1 MAQNVFDATFDAN
14 NQINVASYDWQHVNN
29 LTTTFGRITPVFCEL
44 VPAKGSVRIN
54 PEFGL
59 ELMPMIF
66 PVQTR
71 MFARINF
78 FKVRLRSLWSDYMD
92 FVGNFRDDLEEPYLL
107 PDETRF
113 DLMHKT
119 GTLGDYLNLPTKAIS
134 SEGLGFTRS
143 NCMNGNASTP
153 TVFKKTF
160 DEVVSQIQAGT
171 PDSGGSCTNALV
183 SDDVFFIKW
192 IGSVP
197 DLSSDYSFNVSVT
210 IGASTSMPFLN
221 APLSAVFFSGTSCIG
236 TVSNIV
242 PSVDGRTITFRA
254 QSPGILNDGEPISVY
269 IVSQLNQSSSANLWT
284 FNQADMFGYNTEP
297 QEVKYS
303 TYPFATETHPDY
315 ERLLA
320 YRPRAYECVYN
331 AYYRDIRNNPFIV
344 DGKPVYNRWL
354 PNYAGGADKTP
365 YQLHYCNWE
374 RDFLTTAVPNP
385 QQGQQAPLA
394 GLTTYD
400 SVTANEDGTY
410 TVRKATALVTEDGK
424 KYGLNYKVSEDD
436 EVLESVD
443 YEALD
448 DKTPVYTVNSAIQL
462 AQSGLAIE
470 TLRYVNAYQKF
481 LELNMRKG
489 FSYKQIMQGR
499 WDINIRFDELLMPE
513 FIGGVSRE
521 LTMNT
526 ISQTVDQ
533 QSSTSQG
540 KYAEALGSK
549 TGIAG
554 VYGNS
559 SSNIEVFCD
568 EECLILGLLTVTPVP
583 IYSQMLPKDWTYN
596 GLLDHYQ
603 PEFDRIGFQPITYK
617 EICPMNAVGSNPA
630 EQLNKIFGYQRP
642 WYEYVAKYDT
652 AHGSFR
658 DSMSGFLMQRFFTN
672 FPELGKQF
680 LLVDPDTVNNVF
692 SVTEYTDKIFGYVK
706 FNCVSRLP
714 ISRVAI
720 PRLD

>member
-92 FVGNFRDDLEEPYLL
+92 FVGNFRDDLEEPYLC
-107 PDETRF
+107 PDKSRF
-113 DLMHKT
+113 DKMHKT
-119 GTLGDYLNLPTKAIS
+119 GTLGDYLNLPTKVFASSFSTASEIFCTSNTDTYLNSYPSLSYEDAYGQFSSGDFASNAVCGNGIQSNQPFAVRYRWTAPSDSDNLSITVLLESSTSFFTHAAVSAFFVDSSGGDVVGIS
-134 SEGLGFTRS
+134 SISENNNPNKLEFSYNFSSVTVVSGTEYELYVLVNPTTVGSASNITRS
-143 NCMNGNASTP
+143 
-153 TVFKKTF
+153 
-160 DEVVSQIQAGT
+160 VSLGVT
-171 PDSGGSCTNALV
+171 SSGV
-183 SDDVFFIKW
+183 
-192 IGSVP
+192 
-197 DLSSDYSFNVSVT
+197 
-210 IGASTSMPFLN
+210 
-221 APLSAVFFSGTSCIG
+221 
-236 TVSNIV
+236 
-242 PSVDGRTITFRA
+242 
-254 QSPGILNDGEPISVY
+254 
-269 IVSQLNQSSSANLWT
+269 
-284 FNQADMFGYNTEP
+284 
-297 QEVKYS
+297 QEVTYEN
-303 TYPFATETHPDY
+303 YPFATEAHPDY

-400 SVTANEDGTY
+400 SVTTNEDGTY

-424 KYGLNYKVSEDD
+424 KYGLNYKVSEDN

-533 QSSTSQG
+533 QDSTSQG

-617 EICPMNAVGSNPA
+617 EICPMNAVGSNPT

-658 DSMSGFLMQRFFTN
+658 DSMSGFLMQRFFSN

>member
-59 ELMPMIF
+59 ELMPMVF

-92 FVGNFRDDLEEPYLL
+92 FVGNFRDDLEEPYLC
-107 PDETRF
+107 PDKSRF
-113 DLMHKT
+113 DKMHKT
-119 GTLGDYLNLPTKAIS
+119 GTLGDYLNLPTKVFASSFSAATEVFCTSNTDTYLNSYPSLSYEDAYNQFSSGNFIDNAVCGNGIS
-134 SEGLGFTRS
+134 SNQPFAVRYHWTAPSSSDNLSVSVLLESSTAFF
-143 NCMNGNASTP
+143 GNASVSLFLVDSVTSSVIGVSSP
-153 TVFKKTF
+153 TENLNPNMLRLSYNFSS
-160 DEVVSQIQAGT
+160 VSVSANSDYELYVLVNPT
-171 PDSGGSCTNALV
+171 AVGSASRISRSASLGVT
-183 SDDVFFIKW
+183 
-192 IGSVP
+192 
-197 DLSSDYSFNVSVT
+197 SSDV
-210 IGASTSMPFLN
+210 
-221 APLSAVFFSGTSCIG
+221 
-236 TVSNIV
+236 
-242 PSVDGRTITFRA
+242 
-254 QSPGILNDGEPISVY
+254 
-269 IVSQLNQSSSANLWT
+269 
-284 FNQADMFGYNTEP
+284 
-297 QEVKYS
+297 QEVTYEN
-303 TYPFATETHPDY
+303 YPFTTEAHPDY

-400 SVTANEDGTY
+400 SVTANDDGTY

-424 KYGLNYKVSEDD
+424 KYGLNYKVSEDN

-533 QSSTSQG
+533 QDAQSQG

-652 AHGSFR
+652 AHGAFR
-658 DSMSGFLMQRFFTN
+658 DSMSGFLMQRFFAN

>member
-59 ELMPMIF
+59 ELMPMVF

-92 FVGNFRDDLEEPYLL
+92 FVGNFRDDLEEPYLC
-107 PDETRF
+107 PDKSRF
-113 DLMHKT
+113 NKMHKT
-119 GTLGDYLNLPTKAIS
+119 GTLGDYLNLPTKVFASSFSAASEVFCTFNTDTYLNSYPSLSYEDAFNQFSSGNFSTNASCANGIS
-134 SEGLGFTRS
+134 SNQPFCVHFSWTAPTDSDNLAANVLLESSTAFFANAAFSAFLVDSSGNDVIGISSPLENS
-143 NCMNGNASTP
+143 NPNKLEFSYNFSSITIA
-153 TVFKKTF
+153 
-160 DEVVSQIQAGT
+160 AGT
-171 PDSGGSCTNALV
+171 SYDLYVLVNPTAVGSASSISRTASLGV
-183 SDDVFFIKW
+183 S
-192 IGSVP
+192 
-197 DLSSDYSFNVSVT
+197 SSDIAEVT
-210 IGASTSMPFLN
+210 YEN
-221 APLSAVFFSGTSCIG
+221 
-236 TVSNIV
+236 
-242 PSVDGRTITFRA
+242 
-254 QSPGILNDGEPISVY
+254 
-269 IVSQLNQSSSANLWT
+269 
-284 FNQADMFGYNTEP
+284 
-297 QEVKYS
+297 
-303 TYPFATETHPDY
+303 YPFATEAHPEY

-354 PNYAGGADKTP
+354 SNYAGGADKTP

-400 SVTANEDGTY
+400 SVTTNEDGTY

-424 KYGLNYKVSEDD
+424 KYGLNYKVSEDN

-533 QSSTSQG
+533 QNAQSQG

-658 DSMSGFLMQRFFTN
+658 DSMSGFLMQRFFAN

>member
-1 MAQNVFDATFDAN
+1 MAQNVFDATFDSN

-59 ELMPMIF
+59 ELMPMVF

-71 MFARINF
+71 MFARMNF

-92 FVGNFRDDLEEPYLL
+92 FVGNFRDDLEEPYLC
-107 PDETRF
+107 PNQSRF
-113 DLMHKT
+113 DKMHKT
-119 GTLGDYLNLPTKAIS
+119 GTLGDYLNLPTKVFASSFSAASEVFCTKNTNTYLNSYPSLSYEDAYNQFSSGDFSTHASCGNGIADNQPFAVNFSWTAPSDSDSLSVSVLLESSTPFFASAVAAAFLYNS
-134 SEGLGFTRS
+134 SEAEFMEASSSMTFTDPNSLKFTYTFGSSSIVSGSSYNLYLLVNPTAVGSASRITRS
-143 NCMNGNASTP
+143 AS
-153 TVFKKTF
+153 F
-160 DEVVSQIQAGT
+160 G
-171 PDSGGSCTNALV
+171 
-183 SDDVFFIKW
+183 
-192 IGSVP
+192 
-197 DLSSDYSFNVSVT
+197 VT
-210 IGASTSMPFLN
+210 S
-221 APLSAVFFSGTSCIG
+221 
-236 TVSNIV
+236 SNI
-242 PSVDGRTITFRA
+242 
-254 QSPGILNDGEPISVY
+254 
-269 IVSQLNQSSSANLWT
+269 
-284 FNQADMFGYNTEP
+284 
-297 QEVKYS
+297 QEVTYEN
-303 TYPFATETHPDY
+303 YPFATESHPDY

-365 YQLHYCNWE
+365 YELRYCNWE

-400 SVTANEDGTY
+400 SVTTNEDGTY

-424 KYGLNYKVSEDD
+424 KYGLNYRVSDD
-436 EVLESVD
+436 GETLESVD

-448 DKTPVYTVNSAIQL
+448 DKTPVYTVDSAIQL

-533 QSSTSQG
+533 QSQTSQG

-630 EQLNKIFGYQRP
+630 EQLNKVFGYQRP

-672 FPELGKQF
+672 FPELSKQF

>member
-92 FVGNFRDDLEEPYLL
+92 FVGNFRDDLEEPYLC
-107 PDETRF
+107 PNKSRF
-113 DLMHKT
+113 NAMHKT
-119 GTLGDYLNLPTKAIS
+119 GTLGDYLNLPTKVFASSFTPASEVFCTINTDTYLNSYPSLSYEDAYAQFSSGNFADNSVCGNGIS
-134 SEGLGFTRS
+134 SNQPFAVHYRWSAPSDSDNLSVTVSLESSTAFFNSASVSLFLVDSATSSVIGESSSFENSNPNTLDLSYEFSSISINSGDSYDLYVLVNPTAVGSASNITRS
-143 NCMNGNASTP
+143 ASLGVTS
-153 TVFKKTF
+153 T
-160 DEVVSQIQAGT
+160 DMAEVT
-171 PDSGGSCTNALV
+171 YEN
-183 SDDVFFIKW
+183 
-192 IGSVP
+192 
-197 DLSSDYSFNVSVT
+197 
-210 IGASTSMPFLN
+210 
-221 APLSAVFFSGTSCIG
+221 
-236 TVSNIV
+236 
-242 PSVDGRTITFRA
+242 
-254 QSPGILNDGEPISVY
+254 
-269 IVSQLNQSSSANLWT
+269 
-284 FNQADMFGYNTEP
+284 
-297 QEVKYS
+297 
-303 TYPFATETHPDY
+303 YPFATEAHPDY

-400 SVTANEDGTY
+400 SVTTNEDGTY

-424 KYGLNYKVSEDD
+424 KYGLNYKVSEDN

-526 ISQTVDQ
+526 VSQTVDQ
-533 QSSTSQG
+533 QNTQSQG

-617 EICPMNAVGSNPA
+617 EICPMNAVGSNPV

-652 AHGSFR
+652 AHGAFR
-658 DSMSGFLMQRFFTN
+658 DSMSGFLMQRFFAN

-680 LLVDPDTVNNVF
+680 LIVDPDTVNNVF